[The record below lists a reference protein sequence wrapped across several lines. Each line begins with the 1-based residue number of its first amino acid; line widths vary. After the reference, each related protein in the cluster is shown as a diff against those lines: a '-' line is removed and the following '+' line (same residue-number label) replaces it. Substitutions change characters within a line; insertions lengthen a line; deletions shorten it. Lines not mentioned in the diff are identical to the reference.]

1 MIASMF
7 RAHGKLSTLSIS
19 NKLVKLKWFHDII
32 ELRTKKQSNMKDKT
46 PAKHRDIFRY
56 KKR

>member
-1 MIASMF
+1 MF
-7 RAHGKLSTLSIS
+7 RAHGKLWTLSIS

-56 KKR
+56 KTR